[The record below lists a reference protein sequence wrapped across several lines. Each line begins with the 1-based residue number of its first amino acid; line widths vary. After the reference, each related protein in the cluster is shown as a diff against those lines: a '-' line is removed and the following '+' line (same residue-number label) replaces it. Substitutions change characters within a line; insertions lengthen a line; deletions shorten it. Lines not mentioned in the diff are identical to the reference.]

1 MSETS
6 SIRAA
11 EAALALMRKRAWDDF
26 YYFAKYVVGFSLME
40 ERPHREL
47 CDLLVAGVTS
57 STTLGIKC
65 APLNLTR
72 QRDTLRKLILW
83 PRGSFKSSVSTQ
95 AFPIWLL
102 WHNPNL
108 RILIDSE
115 TMHNAKTY
123 LAGIRSVL
131 QNNKM
136 VRAVCTNE
144 RGEYMLE
151 PAYKTANGFT
161 DDSVILATRT
171 NANLKEPTI
180 FCSGVDNARTGMHV
194 DVILMDDLVSER
206 NVTTSAQIEK
216 TYDHYR
222 MSRSL
227 LDPGGLQIIIGTR
240 YHMSDMYGQLM
251 ALHAEDDPDDL
262 NSMSIT
268 VKPAISQ
275 DGVLL
280 FPNRLTE
287 KFLEEQRKA
296 QGSYIFSCNPKGAPV
311 LMADWSYKD
320 ISEIRPGDMVIG
332 FELMQGG
339 DARSKLVP
347 TEVKAVGSRIAPVQR
362 VVFDDGTE
370 IRCTPDHAWCTGRQ
384 PTEKEPSRKAYAP
397 AVVGSRLMNVSQAW
411 RTDPTIEQR
420 IDYAYLAAMID
431 GEGAVK
437 HGSIVITQDEILHPG
452 VCARIDEVLMNL
464 DIPYNRYRVP
474 AKPSQV
480 MYIIAG
486 GRDIKM
492 RILRNAKLGK
502 AKDLQDNMWKN
513 AKRPCQNRNRVVAII
528 PDGEEEVFSFQT
540 GTGNYVVWGYMSKN
554 CQYMLNPID
563 ASDAVF
569 RKEDIQRYDSI
580 PTDIMAKYIAVDPT
594 VTENE
599 RSDFFVCLCIGVTRD
614 NHVYVLDY
622 THEKCSVRTGLQS
635 IVQMYQKWNADGKVR
650 SVGLETYAAQRAL
663 KIPLQEEMRRCG
675 VHFRIVPLNHG
686 RSTKE
691 DHIMTKLQPVTE
703 RLEMHVR
710 PHMIELLNQFEE
722 YPRVKHDDLLDAL
735 AYAVMMMRPGGY
747 AGERM
752 KPVYVAASSKTG
764 Y

>member
-296 QGSYIFSCNPKGAPV
+296 QGSYIFSC
-311 LMADWSYKD
+311 
-320 ISEIRPGDMVIG
+320 
-332 FELMQGG
+332 
-339 DARSKLVP
+339 
-347 TEVKAVGSRIAPVQR
+347 
-362 VVFDDGTE
+362 
-370 IRCTPDHAWCTGRQ
+370 
-384 PTEKEPSRKAYAP
+384 
-397 AVVGSRLMNVSQAW
+397 
-411 RTDPTIEQR
+411 
-420 IDYAYLAAMID
+420 
-431 GEGAVK
+431 
-437 HGSIVITQDEILHPG
+437 
-452 VCARIDEVLMNL
+452 
-464 DIPYNRYRVP
+464 
-474 AKPSQV
+474 
-480 MYIIAG
+480 
-486 GRDIKM
+486 
-492 RILRNAKLGK
+492 
-502 AKDLQDNMWKN
+502 
-513 AKRPCQNRNRVVAII
+513 
-528 PDGEEEVFSFQT
+528 
-540 GTGNYVVWGYMSKN
+540 
-554 CQYMLNPID
+554 QYMLNPID

-635 IVQMYQKWNADGKVR
+635 IVQMYQKWNVDGKVR

-663 KIPLQEEMRRCG
+663 RIPLQEEMRRCG

-691 DHIMTKLQPVTE
+691 DHIMTKLQPITE